1 LVFDY
6 RWNVVPVLSLL
17 PERDFLSVFCIYT
30 LL

>member
-6 RWNVVPVLSLL
+6 RWNVVPVFGLL
-17 PERDFLSVFCIYT
+17 PESDFLSVLCIYT